1 MSHSLDLS
9 PFRWVNADAGTV
21 SSGMRWPRTVQAK
34 HQLVRPEEKFCG
46 LTSMTHGILPTMRR
60 SVPLQGYRRRLGF
73 VSDAVG
79 ERADDAR

>member
-1 MSHSLDLS
+1 MTSTAIGTMSFPQTHKGLGYWLTA
-9 PFRWVNADAGTV
+9 P
-21 SSGMRWPRTVQAK
+21 K